1 LYVFNVILWGFGMV
15 DLRKLRELTLEL
27 EELENDCKNVSD
39 EKEKA

>member
-15 DLRKLRELTLEL
+15 DLRKLREITKEL
-27 EELENDCKNVSD
+27 EDMEYDCKSVSD

>member
-1 LYVFNVILWGFGMV
+1 VFNVILWGFGMV